1 MSTKQFVLDGTP
13 AQGATMAAMPRTG
26 DTAPAA
32 GFTALLRIREFRWLW
47 LADAQSLLGDQLAR
61 VALSVLVY
69 DRTGSGLVT
78 AAVYALTFLP
88 ALAGSVLLGPLADRL
103 PRRGLLV
110 GGDLIR
116 AALLAAMA
124 LPALSVAALSSLLV
138 AAVLVGTPWKAAESA
153 LVVDILTVED
163 YPTGLGLRTVTG
175 QAAQVVGFAVGGIA
189 IAAIGAR
196 GALALDAA
204 TFLISSVVI
213 RLGVRTRPPAAHP
226 DNETA
231 PSPQRWLHGA
241 ATVLADRRLRLLL
254 SLAWLLGLL
263 VIPEGLAAPY
273 AQHLGGGAR
282 TVGLLLAAGPT
293 GVLVGTVCYTR
304 LLSAP
309 ARARLLGPLAAAAGI
324 PLLFCA
330 TTPNLAVTCLL
341 WALSGACTAYQ
352 IQVVAEFVRTISPSI
367 RGQGLGIA
375 SAGLLAAQGIG
386 LLAGGV
392 ITQIASPATA
402 IVTAGAA
409 ATALGSALALTRRA
423 HRTTPAP
430 G

>member
-1 MSTKQFVLDGTP
+1 
-13 AQGATMAAMPRTG
+13 MAAMPRTG

-204 TFLISSVVI
+204 TFLISAVVI
-213 RLGVRTRPPAAHP
+213 RLCVRNRPAAVHP
-226 DNETA
+226 ENDSGK
-231 PSPQRWLHGA
+231 SPQRWLHGA

-254 SLAWLLGLL
+254 GLAWLLGLL

-282 TVGLLLAAGPT
+282 TVGLLLAAGPA

-386 LLAGGV
+386 LLAGGA
-392 ITQIASPATA
+392 ITQIASPAAA

-423 HRTTPAP
+423 HNRTTPAP
-430 G
+430 LG

>member
-1 MSTKQFVLDGTP
+1 MVG
-13 AQGATMAAMPRTG
+13 MARTG

-32 GFTALLRIREFRWLW
+32 GFTSLLRIREFRLLW

-124 LPALSVAALSSLLV
+124 LPALSVPVLSSLLV

-163 YPTGLGLRTVTG
+163 YPTGLGLRTITG

-204 TFLISSVVI
+204 TFLISAVVI
-213 RLGVRTRPPAAHP
+213 RLGVRNRPAAAHP
-226 DNETA
+226 ENDSGK
-231 PSPQRWLHGA
+231 SPQRWLHGA

-254 SLAWLLGLL
+254 GLAWLLGLL

-282 TVGLLLAAGPT
+282 TVGLLLAAGPA

-304 LLSAP
+304 LISAP
-309 ARARLLGPLAAAAGI
+309 ARATLLGPLAAAAGI

-330 TTPNLAVTCLL
+330 TTPNLAVTCLI

-386 LLAGGV
+386 LLAGGA
-392 ITQIASPATA
+392 ITQIASPAAA

-423 HRTTPAP
+423 HNRATPAP
-430 G
+430 ATG

>member
-1 MSTKQFVLDGTP
+1 MTV
-13 AQGATMAAMPRTG
+13 MPRTG

-138 AAVLVGTPWKAAESA
+138 AAVVVGTPWKAAESA

-213 RLGVRTRPPAAHP
+213 RLGVRNRPPAAHP

-282 TVGLLLAAGPT
+282 TVGLLLAAGPA

-386 LLAGGV
+386 LLAGGA
-392 ITQIASPATA
+392 ITQIASPAAA

-423 HRTTPAP
+423 HNRTTPAP
-430 G
+430 LG

>member
-1 MSTKQFVLDGTP
+1 
-13 AQGATMAAMPRTG
+13 MAAMPRTG

-32 GFTALLRIREFRWLW
+32 GFTSLLRIREFRWLW

-213 RLGVRTRPPAAHP
+213 RLGVRNRPPAAHP

-254 SLAWLLGLL
+254 GLAWLLGLL

-282 TVGLLLAAGPT
+282 TVGLLLAAGPA

-304 LLSAP
+304 LISAP

-330 TTPNLAVTCLL
+330 TTPNLAITCLL

-386 LLAGGV
+386 LLAGGA
-392 ITQIASPATA
+392 ITQIASPAAA

-423 HRTTPAP
+423 HNRTTPAP
-430 G
+430 LG

>member
-1 MSTKQFVLDGTP
+1 MTAMS
-13 AQGATMAAMPRTG
+13 RTG
-26 DTAPAA
+26 GAAPAA
-32 GFTALLRIREFRWLW
+32 GFTSLLRIREFRLLW
-47 LADAQSLLGDQLAR
+47 LADVQSLVGDQLAR

-69 DRTGSGLVT
+69 DRTGSGLAT

-88 ALAGSVLLGPLADRL
+88 ALVGGVLLGPLADRL
-103 PRRGLLV
+103 PRRALLV
-110 GGDLIR
+110 GGDLLR
-116 AALLAAMA
+116 AALLAVMA
-124 LPALSVAALSSLLV
+124 LPALPVPVLAGLLV

-163 YPTGLGLRTVTG
+163 YPTGLGLRTATG

-196 GALALDAA
+196 SALALDAV
-204 TFLISSVVI
+204 TFLISAAVI
-213 RLGVRTRPPAAHP
+213 RLGVRNRPPATHP
-226 DNETA
+226 ENAA
-231 PSPQRWLHGA
+231 PESPQRWLHGA
-241 ATVLADRRLRLLL
+241 ATVLADPRLRLLL
-254 SLAWLLGLL
+254 GLAWLLGLL

-293 GVLVGTVCYTR
+293 GVLLGTVCYTR

-309 ARARLLGPLAAAAGI
+309 TRAALLGPLAAVAGI
-324 PLLFCA
+324 PLLLCA

-352 IQVVAEFVRTISPSI
+352 VQVVAEFVHTISPSI

-392 ITQIASPATA
+392 ITQVGTPTVA
-402 IVTAGAA
+402 IVAAGAA
-409 ATALGSALALTRRA
+409 ATSLGTTLALTRRA
-423 HRTTPAP
+423 QHKATPAP
-430 G
+430 QLDAPDRHPRSTGP

>member
-1 MSTKQFVLDGTP
+1 VPVL
-13 AQGATMAAMPRTG
+13 AT
-26 DTAPAA
+26 
-32 GFTALLRIREFRWLW
+32 
-47 LADAQSLLGDQLAR
+47 
-61 VALSVLVY
+61 
-69 DRTGSGLVT
+69 
-78 AAVYALTFLP
+78 
-88 ALAGSVLLGPLADRL
+88 
-103 PRRGLLV
+103 
-110 GGDLIR
+110 
-116 AALLAAMA
+116 
-124 LPALSVAALSSLLV
+124 LLV

-163 YPTGLGLRTVTG
+163 YPTGLGLRTATG
-175 QAAQVVGFAVGGIA
+175 QAAQIAGFAIGGIA

-204 TFLISSVVI
+204 TFLISAALI

-226 DNETA
+226 HDAA
-231 PSPQRWLHGA
+231 PGSPQRWLHGA

-309 ARARLLGPLAAAAGI
+309 VRAALLGPLAAVAGI

-330 TTPNLAVTCLL
+330 TTPNLAITCLL

-352 IQVVAEFVRTISPSI
+352 VQVVAEFVHTISPSI

-386 LLAGGV
+386 LLAGGA
-392 ITQIASPATA
+392 ITQITSPTAA

-409 ATALGSALALTRRA
+409 ATALGSAPALTRRA
-423 HRTTPAP
+423 HNRATPAHLVGDNVLVAVADCLRRELRGHDGLGRYGGEEFVIILDRLDLGAAQQVADRLRAAVSALYVVDGLQITVSIGLAYHQSEHGP
-430 G
+430 VDLNQLLTRADAALYQAKSSGRDRVQTY

>member
-1 MSTKQFVLDGTP
+1 
-13 AQGATMAAMPRTG
+13 MAAMPRTG

-213 RLGVRTRPPAAHP
+213 RLGVRNRPPAAHP

-282 TVGLLLAAGPT
+282 TVGLLLAAGPA

-386 LLAGGV
+386 LLAGGA
-392 ITQIASPATA
+392 ITQIASPAAA

-423 HRTTPAP
+423 HNRTTPAP
-430 G
+430 LG

>member
-1 MSTKQFVLDGTP
+1 
-13 AQGATMAAMPRTG
+13 MAAMPRTG

-32 GFTALLRIREFRWLW
+32 GFTSLLRIREFRLLW
-47 LADAQSLLGDQLAR
+47 LAGAQSLLGDQLAR

-124 LPALSVAALSSLLV
+124 LPALSVPTLGALLV
-138 AAVLVGTPWKAAESA
+138 VAVLVGTPWKAAESA

-175 QAAQVVGFAVGGIA
+175 QAAQVAGFAIGGIA

-204 TFLISSVVI
+204 TFLISAVVI
-213 RLGVRTRPPAAHP
+213 RLGVRNRPPAAHP

-254 SLAWLLGLL
+254 SFAWLLGLL

-273 AQHLGGGAR
+273 AQQLGGGAR
-282 TVGLLLAAGPT
+282 TVGLLLAAGPA
-293 GVLVGTVCYTR
+293 GVIVGTVCYTR
-304 LLSAP
+304 LISAP
-309 ARARLLGPLAAAAGI
+309 ARATLLGPLAAAAGI

-330 TTPNLAVTCLL
+330 TTPNLAITCLL

-386 LLAGGV
+386 LLAGGA
-392 ITQIASPATA
+392 ITQIASPAAA

-423 HRTTPAP
+423 HNGATPAP
-430 G
+430 LG

>member
-1 MSTKQFVLDGTP
+1 
-13 AQGATMAAMPRTG
+13 MAAMPRAG
-26 DTAPAA
+26 DTTPAA
-32 GFTALLRIREFRWLW
+32 GFTSLLRIREFRLLW

-69 DRTGSGLVT
+69 DRTGSGLIT

-116 AALLAAMA
+116 AALLATMA
-124 LPALSVAALSSLLV
+124 LPALSVPTLGALLV
-138 AAVLVGTPWKAAESA
+138 VAVLVGTPWKAAESA
-153 LVVDILTVED
+153 LVVDILTAQD

-175 QAAQVVGFAVGGIA
+175 QAAQVAGFAIGGIA

-204 TFLISSVVI
+204 TFLISAVVI
-213 RLGVRTRPPAAHP
+213 RLGVRNRPPAAHP

-231 PSPQRWLHGA
+231 QAPQRWLHGA
-241 ATVLADRRLRLLL
+241 ATVLGDRRLRLLL
-254 SLAWLLGLL
+254 SFAWLLGLL

-273 AQHLGGGAR
+273 AQQLGGGAR
-282 TVGLLLAAGPT
+282 TVGLLLAVGPS

-309 ARARLLGPLAAAAGI
+309 ARATLLGPLAAAAGI

-330 TTPNLAVTCLL
+330 TTPNLAITCLL

-386 LLAGGV
+386 LLAGGA
-392 ITQIASPATA
+392 ITQIASPTAA

-409 ATALGSALALTRRA
+409 ATTLGSALALTRRA
-423 HRTTPAP
+423 HNGATPAP
-430 G
+430 LG